1 MTQALLNNLNNITN
15 DSTYKAKITHM
26 ETDFQKVFDNKT
38 KRADNKTDDKRSD
51 DKSDNK
57 YKLTDKNNQEKSKLI
72 KGDDGTHKNSQSS
85 DNKDKSKEE
94 DLKTFSPIVS
104 KDETNNSED
113 NSENIVDSERIT
125 DVIITDEI
133 YKEDSTMEKEI
144 TPLNDLVNTSLILN
158 QTQILTRNDAEIQ
171 ENQTQSTTGS
181 AENATSLEYKDIKL
195 PEQSKNNVKILPD
208 TDKQAVKSEKGNLQE
223 IISKEIA
230 EDLNIEALNTEGSE
244 SETGSDLMQN
254 QSPQEYSVKAMIQGD
269 LKFEDVNL
277 KVISQNV
284 VKQAQDVTPAK
295 IVEQITKQME
305 GLYNSSKVNIVLNPE
320 SLGRLNIQLLN
331 TKEGLTA
338 QFTVMTQEARDLIM
352 KGLDGLRESLLAQGV
367 SVDNLIVKMNESSNL
382 GNSESQ
388 FKWGE
393 GSRGGNKERESK
405 NQKEEEKPFEQ
416 MMYEI
421 NQNGKV

>member
-1 MTQALLNNLNNITN
+1 VR
-15 DSTYKAKITHM
+15 S
-26 ETDFQKVFDNKT
+26 
-38 KRADNKTDDKRSD
+38 SD
-51 DKSDNK
+51 DKETKQND
-57 YKLTDKNNQEKSKLI
+57 
-72 KGDDGTHKNSQSS
+72 
-85 DNKDKSKEE
+85 
-94 DLKTFSPIVS
+94 DLKTFTTIIT
-104 KDETNNSED
+104 KDETTDSED
-113 NSENIVDSERIT
+113 NSENIVDPEKIT
-125 DVIITDEI
+125 DIIITDEI

-171 ENQTQSTTGS
+171 DNQTQSTTDS
-181 AENATSLEYKDIKL
+181 AEKTTSLEYKDIKL

-208 TDKQAVKSEKGNLQE
+208 TDKQSAKPDKGNLQE

-230 EDLNIEALNTEGSE
+230 EDLKIEALNTEGSE

-254 QSPQEYSVKAMIQGD
+254 QSPQEYSVKAMIHGD

-367 SVDNLIVKMNESSNL
+367 SVDNLVVKMNESSDL
-382 GNSESQ
+382 GNSENQ

-393 GSRGGNKERESK
+393 GSRGGNKERGSK
-405 NQKEEEKPFEQ
+405 NNKEEEKPFEQ